1 MNANKK
7 VTDSTFHQQPKLSV
21 MRNVLIYFF
30 AAFAFTSCSKKGKK
44 ETPKKVEKGDYIITK
59 EGINELKIGMPQ
71 ADVEKLLNQK
81 FVFKAMKDSV
91 GYWNDTVKSK
101 YKDLELSLYFERQ
114 YVNDDSSFMQLSG
127 METSSPLCKT
137 ATGIAVGD
145 EKSDIIPAYEDN
157 PINMGPEWENTN
169 DTTWV
174 MSKKKKSNTVKDE
187 NRDKQLI
194 FHLVNKK
201 VTSIQAA
208 IVMEE

>member
-1 MNANKK
+1 MNTYKK
-7 VTDSTFHQQPKLSV
+7 LLPLPFTNNLNYQSMK
-21 MRNVLIYFF
+21 NVLICLF
-30 AAFAFTSCSKKGKK
+30 AAFAFTSCSQKDKK
-44 ETPKKVEKGDYIITK
+44 ETPKNVENGDYVITK

-71 ADVEKLLNQK
+71 SDVEKLLNQK
-81 FVFKAMKDSV
+81 FDFKAMKDSV

-101 YKDLELSLYFERQ
+101 YKDLEVSLYFERQ
-114 YVNDDSSFMQLSG
+114 YIADDSSFMQLSG
-127 METSSPLCKT
+127 VETSSPLCKT
-137 ATGIAVGD
+137 AAGIAVGD
-145 EKSDIIPAYEDN
+145 EKSAIIPAYEDN

-174 MSKKKKSNTVKDE
+174 MSKTKYSISVKDDKW
-187 NRDKQLI
+187 DKQLI